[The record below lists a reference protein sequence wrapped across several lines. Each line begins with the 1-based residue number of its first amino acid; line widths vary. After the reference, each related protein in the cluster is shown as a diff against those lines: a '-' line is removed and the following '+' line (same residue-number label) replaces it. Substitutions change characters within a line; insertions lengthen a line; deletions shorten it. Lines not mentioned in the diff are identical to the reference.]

1 MESSDLSEKVT
12 ENTRLFRKRLNEAGF
27 TVAVS
32 ITFMLT
38 CDILLYLK
46 SHDTLGRPAYPY
58 DFGVRY
64 FVRFLH
70 PLYTCTLNNDNCMP

>member
-12 ENTRLFRKRLNEAGF
+12 ENTRLFRKRMNEAGF

-46 SHDTLGRPAYPY
+46 SHDTLGK
-58 DFGVRY
+58 
-64 FVRFLH
+64 
-70 PLYTCTLNNDNCMP
+70 T